1 MDLST
6 ILGFV
11 GALAVLGFGIHET
24 GVAGIF
30 LNAHGIVLVG
40 LGSFC
45 AMMINTPLGTLFNA
59 IKAFFRMFLSP
70 KIPTIDATIAEVV
83 KLSEKA
89 RSEGGLLTLQDEGKD
104 FAGGFLNRALNVAIS
119 SGESNEARR
128 IIEEEVRQF
137 RARSVE
143 DQNVWRTWGILAPMF
158 GLLGTL
164 LGIITVLKT
173 MAEPTKVGPAMAVAI
188 TSAFYGI
195 SLANLICVPSAGKLR
210 IRMVDEI
217 LVYLVLL
224 EGVLD
229 ILDSK
234 PPYLVEMHLNAYA
247 HERKKKLASE
257 GAGAPPLE
265 EPAQV

>member
-1 MDLST
+1 MDFST
-6 ILGFV
+6 IIGFF

-24 GVAGIF
+24 GVSQIF
-30 LNAHGIVLVG
+30 LNAHGLVIVLG
-40 LGSFC
+40 GSFA
-45 AMMINTPLGTLFNA
+45 AMLINTPTRMLLGA
-59 IKAFFRMFLSP
+59 IRAFLKLFLSTKVP
-70 KIPTIDATIAEVV
+70 PLDDAITEIV
-83 KLSEKA
+83 KLAEKA
-89 RSEGGLLTLQDEGKD
+89 RSEGGLLTLQDEGKEM
-104 FAGGFLNRALNVAIS
+104 AGGFLNRALNVAIS
-119 SGESNEARR
+119 TGEANEARR
-128 IIEEEVRQF
+128 IMEEEIRQI
-137 RARSVE
+137 RTR
-143 DQNVWRTWGILAPMF
+143 DLDNQNVWRTWGLLAPMF

-173 MAEPTKVGPAMAVAI
+173 MSEPTKVGPAMAVAI

-195 SLANLICVPSAGKLR
+195 TLANLLCVPTAGKLR
-210 IRMVDEI
+210 IRMNEEV
-217 LVYLVLL
+217 LLYLVLV

>member
-1 MDLST
+1 MDFST
-6 ILGFV
+6 LLGV
-11 GALAVLGFGIHET
+11 GGVMFVLGFGIHET
-24 GVAGIF
+24 GVSQIF
-30 LNAHGIVLVG
+30 LNPHGLVIVLG
-40 LGSFC
+40 GSFT
-45 AMMINTPLGTLFNA
+45 AMLINTPL
-59 IKAFFRMFLSP
+59 RMLLRALRAYLKLFLSQ
-70 KIPTIDATIAEVV
+70 KIPSIDDSITELV

-104 FAGGFLNRALNVAIS
+104 IAGGFLNRALNVAIS
-119 SGESNEARR
+119 TGEANEARR
-128 IIEEEVRQF
+128 IIEEEIRQI
-137 RARSVE
+137 RSRSLD
-143 DQNVWRTWGILAPMF
+143 DQNVWRTWGLLAPMF

-173 MAEPTKVGPAMAVAI
+173 MSEPTKVGPAMAVAI

-195 SLANLICVPSAGKLR
+195 TLANAVCVPAAGKLR
-210 IRMVDEI
+210 IRMNEEV
-217 LVYLVLL
+217 LAYMVLL

-234 PPYLVEMHLNAYA
+234 PPYLVEMHLNSYA
-247 HERKKKLASE
+247 HDRKKKLSTE